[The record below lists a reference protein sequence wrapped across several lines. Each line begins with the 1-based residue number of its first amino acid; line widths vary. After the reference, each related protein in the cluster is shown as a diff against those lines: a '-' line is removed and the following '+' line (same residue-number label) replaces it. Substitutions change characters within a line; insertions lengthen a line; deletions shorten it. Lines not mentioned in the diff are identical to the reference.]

1 MSAPKPPDYHE
12 RRRWQDAQRA
22 AGADPECGREACRNT
37 AKPAYVNAGTPLLYC
52 AACAHAINR
61 YNPGLCTLERGGH
74 RREETQ

>member
-1 MSAPKPPDYHE
+1 VSPPKPRDYHE
-12 RRRWQDAQRA
+12 RRQWQDAQRA

-61 YNPGLCTLERGGH
+61 YNRGLCTLERGEH
-74 RREETQ
+74 RREGEG